1 MKKALERTIA
11 FELGSGSF
19 DMDDKVYVA
28 CLFRLAANHHRIIAI
43 GIYYL
48 DLGESGCAEHLE

>member
-19 DMDDKVYVA
+19 HLDDTVYDGV
-28 CLFRLAANHHRIIAI
+28 
-43 GIYYL
+43 GK
-48 DLGESGCAEHLE
+48 